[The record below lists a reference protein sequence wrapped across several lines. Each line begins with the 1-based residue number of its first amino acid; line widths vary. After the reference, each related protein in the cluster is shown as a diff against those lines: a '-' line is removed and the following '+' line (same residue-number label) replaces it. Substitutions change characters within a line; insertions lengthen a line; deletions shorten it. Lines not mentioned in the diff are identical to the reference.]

1 MKKILLLATL
11 LVFPMTCGPAAAN
24 ETIGPNEVVQALEKP
39 FKDDAGGTRGTS
51 ESRIADFQGEFSQK
65 SNLVS
70 LDREQLGKG
79 SVWVKFD
86 RSSSDGAPRTMFR
99 WEYEQPTLQKIVSDG
114 ETMWVYLP
122 ENNQVILSDL
132 DFSSLSQQDDPMAFL
147 TGLGNLSRDFRIPE
161 DAPETDEEGN
171 FILEMRPRKDSRLI
185 ERMIMVVDREAVM
198 EFARNDRVGDIFP
211 LRSTTV
217 YDPSGN
223 STLIEFHDVRLN
235 QNLSDSLFSFTI
247 PEEADV
253 VRAEDAQMGF

>member
-1 MKKILLLATL
+1 MKRILLLAI
-11 LVFPMTCGPAAAN
+11 LVFPMTCGPSAAK
-24 ETIGPNEVVQALEKP
+24 ETIGPHKVVQALENP
-39 FKDDAGGTRGTS
+39 FKGDAEGTPGTA
-51 ESRIADFQGEFSQK
+51 ESGIADFQGDFSQK
-65 SNLVS
+65 SWLVS
-70 LDREQLGKG
+70 LDREQRGKG

-99 WEYEQPTLQKIVSDG
+99 WEYEQPNLQKIVSDG

-198 EFARNDRVGDIFP
+198 EFTRNHRVGDIFP

-223 STLIEFHDVRLN
+223 STLIEFHDVRIN
-235 QNLSDSLFSFTI
+235 QDLPDSLFHFSI
-247 PEEADV
+247 PPEADV
-253 VRAEDAQMGF
+253 VRSGDGQMGF